1 MALTAEY
8 FGGWHLTYS
17 GVCSD
22 RWWGAARTQAHSQ
35 QGGESCA
42 GTDWDL
48 WFFVKNHQDAHTNF
62 LNVSLQKNTG
72 TKAGRMCA
80 GWYWLH
86 FQMLPPT
93 QDPHRHRSSSFSCCE
108 IRMNVVE
115 RKNKKYRQWLAGK
128 EVWLFLASFYPMRT
142 KSFKS
147 QAGKQEN

>member
-8 FGGWHLTYS
+8 SGGWHLTYS

-42 GTDWDL
+42 GTAWDL

-72 TKAGRMCA
+72 TKVGEDVC
-80 GWYWLH
+80 WLILAS
-86 FQMLPPT
+86 LPNVASSTRPT
-93 QDPHRHRSSSFSCCE
+93 QTPKHFIS
-108 IRMNVVE
+108 
-115 RKNKKYRQWLAGK
+115 L
-128 EVWLFLASFYPMRT
+128 L
-142 KSFKS
+142 
-147 QAGKQEN
+147 